1 MTDEEDLPSKEIWL
15 KSEGG
20 FPAPDW
26 NFLID
31 WQENKSEQ
39 TKKRL
44 AVSVVDDWVDALCER
59 GGKGFEVISSR
70 HFLVVSGRSPRE
82 SDLLITSMER
92 AVDRIANRL
101 PGIARVRSIPKYVA
115 ILFGDHD
122 AFLQYV
128 SIFYPEE
135 GDFGH
140 PGGMFIPDGLG
151 HFILP
156 GDPIASIE
164 SSIAH
169 ELTHVLCGHLHL
181 PSWIDEGL
189 AQAMECVAGLR
200 RVRTFDRE
208 HIDEH
213 RAYWTEERLGDFWSG
228 KSFKSIEGQHLSY
241 SLAEFLLNA
250 LPGEPEL
257 VVEFVTHASAEDA
270 GHDAARSILGVELE
284 RLIAPL
290 VPTLADRSGESEAD
304 PPES

>member
-1 MTDEEDLPSKEIWL
+1 MSDEEALPSKDIWL
-15 KSEGG
+15 KTEGG

-31 WQENKSEQ
+31 WQEKKSDQ
-39 TKKRL
+39 IKKRL
-44 AVSVVDDWVDALCER
+44 AVSVIDDWVDALCER
-59 GGKGFEVISSR
+59 GGKGFEVISSK
-70 HFLVVSGRSPRE
+70 HFLVVSGRNPRE
-82 SDLLITSMER
+82 GDVLVTSMER
-92 AVDRIANRL
+92 AVERIAKHL
-101 PGIARVRSIPKYVA
+101 PGIARVRSVPKYVA

-122 AFLQYV
+122 TFLQYV

-135 GDFGH
+135 GEFGH
-140 PGGMFIPDGLG
+140 PGGLFIPDGLG

-164 SSIAH
+164 SSITH

-189 AQAMECVAGLR
+189 AQAMECAALLSR
-200 RVRTFDRE
+200 PRIFDRE

-213 RAYWTEERLGDFWSG
+213 RAYWTEERLADFWTG

-250 LPGEPEL
+250 LPGDEEL
-257 VVEFVTHASAEDA
+257 LAEFVTHASAEDG
-270 GHDAARSILGVELE
+270 GHAAAREILGVELE
-284 RLIAPL
+284 ELIVPL
-290 VPTLADRSGESEAD
+290 VPTLADRFGESEAD
-304 PPES
+304 PPE

>member
-1 MTDEEDLPSKEIWL
+1 MSDEEELPSKDIWL
-15 KSEGG
+15 KNEGG

-31 WQENKSEQ
+31 WQEKKSEQ

-44 AVSVVDDWVDALCER
+44 AVSVIDDWVDALCEH
-59 GGKGFEVISSR
+59 GGKGFEVISSK
-70 HFLVVSGRSPRE
+70 HFLVVSGRLPRE
-82 SDLLITSMER
+82 GDLLVTSMER
-92 AVDRIANRL
+92 AVDRIAKHL
-101 PGIARVRSIPKYVA
+101 PGIARVRSVPKYVA

-122 AFLQYV
+122 TFLEYV

-135 GDFGH
+135 GEFGH

-164 SSIAH
+164 SSITH

-189 AQAMECVAGLR
+189 AQAMECAALLGR
-200 RVRTFDRE
+200 PRIFDRE

-213 RAYWTEERLGDFWSG
+213 RAYWTEERLADFWTG
-228 KSFKSIEGQHLSY
+228 TSFKSIDGQRLSY

-250 LPGEPEL
+250 LPGDQEQ
-257 VVEFVTHASAEDA
+257 VVKFVTHASAEDG
-270 GHDAARSILGVELE
+270 GHAAAREILGVELE
-284 RLIAPL
+284 ALIVPL
-290 VPTLADRSGESEAD
+290 VPTLADRFGASGED
-304 PPES
+304 PPE